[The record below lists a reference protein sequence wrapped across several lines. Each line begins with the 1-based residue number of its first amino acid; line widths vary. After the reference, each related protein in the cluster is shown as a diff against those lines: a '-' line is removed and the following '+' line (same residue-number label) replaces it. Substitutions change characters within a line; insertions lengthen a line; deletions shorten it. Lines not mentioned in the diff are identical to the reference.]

1 MLFAKD
7 FWVDTLERA
16 IRTACRIV
24 GWRGRWRRPVRS
36 GLAER
41 LRHRLGR
48 GHRKRADVRGFERQD
63 RFNQSG
69 FLRNVRQ
76 GEGDGQ
82 AYRKQ

>member
-1 MLFAKD
+1 MSGGI
-7 FWVDTLERA
+7 V
-16 IRTACRIV
+16 CR
-24 GWRGRWRRPVRS
+24 RGRWRRPVRR

-48 GHRKRADVRGFERQD
+48 GHRQCADVRGVERQD

-76 GEGDGQ
+76 GEGDRQ